1 MTGAW
6 LIYAIMGAGLIAYV
20 LTAGAD
26 FGGGVWD
33 LLARGP
39 RKEAQRE
46 AISHAI
52 APIWEANHVW
62 LIFIIVLMFS
72 AFPKAYAV
80 IGIALHVPIV
90 LALVG
95 IVLRGTA
102 FTFRAYGISPDAT
115 RRRWGRVFGWSSSF
129 TPLFMGM
136 ALAGVSSSAIELNGT
151 QVLSPLTA
159 GWLSLFAVLVGLFAL
174 VLFML
179 LAAVYLTCDTDGELQ
194 HDFRARALASEG
206 VAGVIALL
214 VFLTAEGGALRV
226 DLATAAGHC
235 RCGRGLRRRP
245 AQAPLPDRPRGGRR
259 PGHPGGPRVGG
270 RHERPPRHAGAPRR
284 QRRRGGSAGRRGPGG
299 RGHRR
304 GHPGAGPVVPVPAVQ
319 TLAAR
324 RRRRRRQHVTQPG
337 ATTLARGGQLSA
349 LATAAALVRG
359 WRGKEPHA
367 LPPATTLAPALL
379 GVDL

>member
-214 VFLTAEGGALRV
+214 VFLTAEGGAP
-226 DLATAAGHC
+226 DLY
-235 RCGRGLRRRP
+235 
-245 AQAPLPDRPRGGRR
+245 
-259 PGHPGGPRVGG
+259 
-270 RHERPPRHAGAPRR
+270 HE
-284 QRRRGGSAGRRGPGG
+284 
-299 RGHRR
+299 
-304 GHPGAGPVVPVPAVQ
+304 
-319 TLAAR
+319 
-324 RRRRRRQHVTQPG
+324 
-337 ATTLARGGQLSA
+337 LARSA
-349 LATAAALVRG
+349 WTWPLQLATAAAAAVCVGALLKRRYRIARAAVAAQVTLVVLGWAAAMNGHLVMRG
-359 WRGKEPHA
+359 LHVDNAGAEGPLVDA
-367 LPPATTLAPALL
+367 VLAAVAIGVVILAPALWFL
-379 GVDL
+379 FRLFKRSPRAVADAGDST